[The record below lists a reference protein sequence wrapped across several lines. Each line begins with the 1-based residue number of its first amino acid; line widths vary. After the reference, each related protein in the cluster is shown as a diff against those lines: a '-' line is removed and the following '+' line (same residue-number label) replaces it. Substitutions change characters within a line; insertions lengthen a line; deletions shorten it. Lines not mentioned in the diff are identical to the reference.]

1 MINFNINS
9 ILDDITSFAI
19 IIIDLD
25 TDDIIYSNEHMKDLL
40 NDTSFI
46 NILSDKSCY
55 KVNNCCKKNV
65 NLYEQFHEN
74 SDKWF
79 QVQEKIINKNK
90 KDIFVAFFTDIS
102 LLKAEQSKLIDT
114 YVSLREQTVS
124 LNKAKNKLKIQ
135 ANIDPMTKL
144 YNRRYFQ
151 DISIK
156 LVKEV
161 KQKKTNLS
169 IVILDIDKFKS
180 INDTYGH
187 SIGDDIII
195 ALSKIFKES
204 SYKNLIPSRFGGDE
218 FILLLPDTVG
228 SQAVNIAEHIRY
240 LVENKDIEISD
251 KIKINFTISLGISE
265 VSLSDDT
272 IDDALNGADNAL
284 YKAKENGRN
293 NVVLENR

>member
-46 NILSDKSCY
+46 NILSDKSYY